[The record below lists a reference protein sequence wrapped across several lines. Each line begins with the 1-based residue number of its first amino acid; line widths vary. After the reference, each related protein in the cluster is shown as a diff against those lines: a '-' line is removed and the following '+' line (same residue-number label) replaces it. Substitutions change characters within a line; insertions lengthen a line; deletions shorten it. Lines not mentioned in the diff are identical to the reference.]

1 MTRLPLLL
9 APKYLAPVLI
19 GLGGLAVAAC
29 APVEGADP
37 PAAVDPGGECKA
49 ELYQSYIG
57 RKRSELPTAP
67 AGETWRVACSTCAV
81 TMDYNPRRLT
91 ITYDVNTELVTQMAC
106 G

>member
-1 MTRLPLLL
+1 MTRLTML
-9 APKYLAPVLI
+9 LAPVLL

-29 APVEGADP
+29 APMEGGPAAPPP
-37 PAAVDPGGECKA
+37 PADGPSECKA
-49 ELYQSYIG
+49 DLYQAYIG
-57 RKRSELPTAP
+57 RKKSDLPAAP

-91 ITYDVNTELVTQMAC
+91 ITYDVNTEVVTQMAC